1 MNKSLIN
8 TLKRPL
14 AVSALTLATFAVSLP
29 SHAEWSANANL
40 TNNYIWRGLTQ
51 SINESAVQGGLDYAH
66 ESGFYAGTWASNVS
80 YESDD
85 AYSYEH
91 DIYLGFSGGEDLSWD
106 VGYLYYNYDSN
117 AQYDFGEIYGS
128 LGYGGF
134 SATAYVLANTETEE
148 GPGEDFGFGS
158 TYYLSGDYA
167 FEVGNGVEIGLHVG
181 YHDGDFQKS
190 FNGTSD
196 SYFDYALSASKSGFT
211 FAVTGTDLDEDG
223 SFAVTPAR
231 DNDNLK
237 FVISYGI
244 DFEL

>member
-14 AVSALTLATFAVSLP
+14 AVSILSMAAFVMSAP

-51 SINESAVQGGLDYAH
+51 STNEPAVQGGVDYAD
-66 ESGFYAGTWASNVS
+66 ESGFYAGTWVSNVQ

-85 AYSYEH
+85 VYSYEH
-91 DIYLGFSGGEDLSWD
+91 DLYFGFSGGEDLTWD
-106 VGYLYYNYDSN
+106 VGYLYYNYDSG
-117 AQYDFGEIYGS
+117 AQFDFGEIYGS
-128 LGYGGF
+128 VGYAGF
-134 SATAYVLANTETEE
+134 SATANVLANAQPEE

-167 FEVGNGVEIGLHVG
+167 IELASGVELGLHIG

-196 SYFDYALSASKSGFT
+196 SYFDYAVSASKSGFT
-211 FAVTGTDLDEDG
+211 FAITGTDLEDDG

-231 DNDNLK
+231 DNDNVK
-237 FVISYGI
+237 FVISYAI